1 MYCVY
6 GQDIYNININVYDD
20 DDDDDDDEDEQYYH
34 GYVTTCNWIPLG

>member
-20 DDDDDDDEDEQYYH
+20 DDEDEQYYH
-34 GYVTTCNWIPLG
+34 GYVTTCN

>member
-6 GQDIYNININVYDD
+6 GQDIYNININVY
-20 DDDDDDDEDEQYYH
+20 DDDDDDEDEQYYH

>member
-20 DDDDDDDEDEQYYH
+20 DEDEQYYH
-34 GYVTTCNWIPLG
+34 GYVTTCN